1 MLDSDSEEERESRV
15 LARVDVTP
23 GSTTLQP
30 QWAEAYGAQMLAEK
44 IHARLLGS
52 MAPALSHEAEES
64 LFAAIAAK
72 KLDIGALPA
81 EPEAARVALLNCG
94 PTGSE
99 TLKNLVLGG
108 IASFTVVDGGRV
120 EPRDLGN
127 NFMVEASALGQPRA
141 KVVTGLLKEMNE
153 SVRGSYVEEA
163 PEALVAV
170 ELRAPGAVQLPQRR
184 QLRAAQEA
192 EQLVHHRLGQ
202 AHEVAHVS
210 GRRNLVH
217 F

>member
-1 MLDSDSEEERESRV
+1 M
-15 LARVDVTP
+15 
-23 GSTTLQP
+23 GSSSTENAQHKRYDR
-30 QWAEAYGAQMLAEK
+30 QIRIWGAAGQEK
-44 IHARLLGS
+44 L
-52 MAPALSHEAEES
+52 
-64 LFAAIAAK
+64 
-72 KLDIGALPA
+72 
-81 EPEAARVALLNCG
+81 EAARVALLNCG

-163 PEALVAV
+163 PEALVAGNP
-170 ELRAPGAVQLPQRR
+170 AFFDDFD
-184 QLRAAQEA
+184 
-192 EQLVHHRLGQ
+192 LVIATQVCLCWK
-202 AHEVAHVS
+202 
-210 GRRNLVH
+210 
-217 F
+217 